1 MGNDRA
7 TKSKTLRLRAE
18 QLIRES
24 PGGLKDTPAEDIQDV
39 IHELQVHQIEL
50 EMQNEELR
58 RTQLELHAARDKYAD
73 LYDFAPVGYFS
84 VSDKGLIEETNLTGA
99 AMLGVERKNLIGQPF
114 SRFITSD
121 TQDIFYLHRKKL
133 IETKTRQGYELRL
146 MRKDGSQFYA
156 RLECIV
162 VEDDEGNIKGFRSAV
177 SDIVEQK
184 KAEEEL
190 RESEEK
196 YRSLVESSEDSIY
209 LVDRNST
216 YLFMNEKHLSRLD
229 LQPDEFLGRTYDEFH
244 SEDDTQE
251 FGAIV
256 EKVFETGRPI
266 QQEHRGLK
274 DNRHFLR
281 TLSPVRESDGRT
293 RTITIVSKD
302 ITERVSSEKAL
313 RESEEKYRTILEN
326 IEDGY
331 FEVDI
336 AGSFTFF
343 NDSMCRMIGYSK
355 DELIGLN
362 NRQYMDEENAKEV
375 FQNFNYVYRTEKTIK
390 GIDWKL
396 IRKDG
401 SDCFVE
407 TSVSLIKD
415 PEGMAA
421 GFRGIARDVSYRKE
435 MEETLRERKDNLDK
449 AQEIAHVGSWRRD
462 LNKDQAYWSDEM
474 YRILGLTPGDPQNP
488 SREDFLSR
496 VHPAD
501 RERTAVV
508 LKDAVENKEPF
519 DFEYRTIPIDGSERI
534 VHGQGEVVCDETGTP
549 GFLLGTYRDIT
560 ERRRLQDQFQQS
572 QKMEAIAT
580 LAGGVAHEFNNA
592 LMGVLGTIELLKWD
606 LPEDERRDEHFEAMN
621 ESGHRMS
628 RLTDQLLAYAEG
640 GQYQPRD
647 LKLDDFTIET
657 LPILRHDFRPEIRVE
672 THFEKGLSYIRADHA
687 QMQMVLS
694 AILVNANEAIEDEGI
709 IRIAAENKDIDED
722 FTKQHPGLKPGSYVC
737 LTIEDD
743 GEGMDEE
750 TKDGIFEPFFTTKF
764 QGRGMGMAAVY
775 GIIKSHD
782 GWIYVDSERG
792 KGTVVRIYLPA
803 IEAKE
808 EVKKE
813 VEKVE
818 IAMGEGTILVI
829 EDEELLVDLF
839 RQILERLGYRVLLA
853 ETGKEAVELAKTFDG
868 QIDLALLD
876 IKLPDMDG
884 GRVYPLIMEARPD
897 LKVIVCSGYSIHGPA
912 QDIIDAGAEGFI
924 QKPFS
929 IAPFAEKLKEVL
941 EGK

>member
-196 YRSLVESSEDSIY
+196 YRSLVESTEDSIY

-355 DELIGLN
+355 DELIGMN

-375 FQNFNYVYRTEKTIK
+375 FQNFNYVYRTEKPIK
-390 GIDWKL
+390 GIHWKL

-415 PEGMAA
+415 SKDHPA
-421 GFRGIARDVSYRKE
+421 GFRGIARDVTYRKE
-435 MEETLRERKDNLDK
+435 MENFLRENKDNLDK

-462 LNKDQAYWSDEM
+462 LRKDQGYWSNEM
-474 YRILGLTPGDPQNP
+474 YRILGLTPGEPQNP
-488 SREDFLSR
+488 SREYFLSR

-501 RERTAVV
+501 REHTASI
-508 LKDAVENKEPF
+508 LKEAVEKKDPF
-519 DFEYRTIPIDGSERI
+519 DFEFRTIPIEGKERI
-534 VHGQGEVVCDETGTP
+534 IHSQGEVTIDETGTP
-549 GFLLGTYRDIT
+549 VFLLGTNRDMT
-560 ERRRLQDQFQQS
+560 ERRRLQDQLQQA
-572 QKMEAIAT
+572 QKMDAISI

-592 LMGVLGTIELLKWD
+592 LMGIMGNIELLKMD
-606 LPEDERRDEHFEAMN
+606 LPEDERRDKYFEAMKG
-621 ESGHRMS
+621 SGHRMS
-628 RLTDQLLAYAEG
+628 RLTHQLLAYAQG
-640 GQYQPRD
+640 GKYQPKN
-647 LKLDDFTIET
+647 LKLDGFVIQT
-657 LPILRHDFRPEIRVE
+657 LQILQHDLGPEVRVE
-672 THFEKGLSYIRADHA
+672 THFSKDISVIKADNA

-694 AILVNANEAIEDEGI
+694 AILANSNEGI
-709 IRIAAENKDIDED
+709 ENEGLIRITAENKYIDED
-722 FTKQHPGLKPGSYVC
+722 FAKQHPGFKPGSYVC
-737 LTIEDD
+737 LNIEDD
-743 GEGMDEE
+743 GKGMDEE

-775 GIIKSHD
+775 GIVKNHD
-782 GWIYVDSERG
+782 GWIHVDSELG
-792 KGTVVRIYLPA
+792 KGTKVQIYLPVSE
-803 IEAKE
+803 ITVE
-808 EVKKE
+808 EPKKAE
-813 VEKVE
+813 VE
-818 IAMGEGTILVI
+818 IATGSGTILMI
-829 EDEELLVDLF
+829 EDEDVVIEVT
-839 RQILERLGYRVLLA
+839 QTMLERLGYRVMVA
-853 ETGKEAVELAKTFDG
+853 KTGKDAIHITETFDG

-876 IKLPDMDG
+876 IKLPDMEG
-884 GRVYPLIMEARPD
+884 GKVYPLIMKARPD
-897 LKVIVCSGYSIHGPA
+897 LKVIVFSGYAIEGPA
-912 QDIIDAGAEGFI
+912 QKILDAGAQDFI

-929 IAPFAEKLKEVL
+929 LATLSEKLKEVL